1 MRQNVNATKRI
12 TTKRIRDKTYNATK
26 RIRIR
31 FVALYILTR
40 IRFVVIC
47 FVVIRFVVIR
57 FVVIRFV
64 VAPGARAPLC
74 PYAAHAPAVGY
85 FRQ

>member
-1 MRQNVNATKRI
+1 MTKCI

-31 FVALYILTR
+31 FVALYVLSC
-40 IRFVVIC
+40 IR

-64 VAPGARAPLC
+64 IIPFVVAPQNVL
-74 PYAAHAPAVGY
+74 
-85 FRQ
+85 